1 MAIAQDEGRA
11 KNYEFVQKKHGCAQ
25 ENMILLKKMIC
36 QKKSKKRCYF
46 KILEKVLIFCK
57 IHCFLHF
64 YQILSSFFRLEQFL
78 CI

>member
-46 KILEKVLIFCK
+46 KILEKV
-57 IHCFLHF
+57 
-64 YQILSSFFRLEQFL
+64 
-78 CI
+78 